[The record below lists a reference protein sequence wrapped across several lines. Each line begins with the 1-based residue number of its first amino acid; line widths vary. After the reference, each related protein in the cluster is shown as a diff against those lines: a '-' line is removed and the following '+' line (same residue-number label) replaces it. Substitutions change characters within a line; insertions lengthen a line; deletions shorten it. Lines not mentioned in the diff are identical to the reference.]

1 MYEPM
6 FKDGQS
12 GVLINYFTNRRE
24 YNPLHWHSAIEL
36 IYVLTGTALIK
47 VENKEIRVAAGEF
60 IVIDTNQ
67 LHEFRYENM
76 AMVVVLHFSR
86 KNMREFVPSLH
97 EYSFACRRDDLKEVQ
112 YEPYIKTCK
121 LLMELPLLHV
131 TQPLGYEI
139 RSQAVAMAVFYEL
152 LNYFTYKIEADGPR
166 TEKEDVLKRMG
177 EIAAYI
183 DCHYAEPISLE
194 EIASH
199 FYLSRE
205 YFSRFFKKHMGI
217 TFSQYLN
224 EVRMAH
230 VYSDIRNTRTG
241 IMELA
246 ERHGFASYKLF
257 NQMFRATYGCT
268 PRQVRQGGSEEE

>member
-1 MYEPM
+1 M
-6 FKDGQS
+6 
-12 GVLINYFTNRRE
+12 
-24 YNPLHWHSAIEL
+24 
-36 IYVLTGTALIK
+36 
-47 VENKEIRVAAGEF
+47 
-60 IVIDTNQ
+60 
-67 LHEFRYENM
+67 
-76 AMVVVLHFSR
+76 
-86 KNMREFVPSLH
+86 
-97 EYSFACRRDDLKEVQ
+97 
-112 YEPYIKTCK
+112 
-121 LLMELPLLHV
+121 
-131 TQPLGYEI
+131 
-139 RSQAVAMAVFYEL
+139 
-152 LNYFTYKIEADGPR
+152 
-166 TEKEDVLKRMG
+166 LKRMG